1 MTLLAQI
8 LDWSNTSLKPWQ
20 QDAARRLFQNSLDN
34 AALDDLY
41 AMLKSSVGID
51 DPQTRVPV
59 PLNKDHMPVVAA
71 KGNAATL
78 LALKDVKNVNRL
90 ATGQTLPFSKAGI
103 TVVYGGNGTGKSGYS
118 RVLKRACRA
127 RDASEDVRPNALDKA
142 SANAIPEAS
151 FDIELGGKPYTV
163 NWKKNGHGPAELA
176 TVAVFD
182 THCARSYLDLQHEIA
197 YLPYGLDVVEN
208 MAQVVLPKILE
219 KLNADISATHTTKD
233 AFSHLA
239 GATKVSALID
249 SLSEKTKPTDV
260 DLLALMSDE
269 ETARMGELDKTLSE
283 ADPKAKAKELRLAIG
298 RMNALKTKVES
309 SANWVKNEAVQKFRT
324 MDEDAEK
331 AFAAEAEAANALR
344 AGEALLP
351 GTGDVLWKAMY
362 EAAKQFSLDAAY
374 PDQAFPHLLEG
385 GRCLLCQ
392 QYFSDDSTAR
402 MKRFEEYVQH
412 NIAKLAADK
421 RTVRT
426 TAIGK
431 IERAVLSIDYKDY
444 AEELNHLDAS
454 VVAEISAFDTGVAE
468 RQKWMLAAQKA
479 HLWDDIP
486 EFPVDPCVK
495 LKAIADTLTTQ
506 AETYEKATDDKQKL
520 LLKAELAELK
530 ARAALFPHKAAVLA
544 LIERMKIKAMLTK
557 CKDDLKTKPISDKSK
572 EFATNAVTAPL
583 RQALKEEFDA
593 LGVAHMA
600 PRLDESVE
608 RGKMRHKLALDVV
621 IPAQIRDILSEG
633 EQRAIALGCFLA
645 ELRTG
650 GHGGGIVFDD
660 PVSSLDHTRRQ
671 NVARRLV
678 EEAKTR
684 QVIIFTHDTSF
695 LGELRDLIEQTEV
708 DHIIHHLEW
717 LGEFSGA
724 VQSGL
729 PWEHKSYKDRIDK
742 LQKAQSTLAAGWPPY
757 PNGEQSAAMRQQY
770 NLMRAT
776 IERVIQDLVFNGVVV
791 RYRDWIRVTPNLSK
805 VVGFEKTECDEIER
819 LYQKCCHVVD
829 AHDPASGKNAA
840 VPTAAQL
847 GTDIAALVTLTG
859 SIEARKKAQ
868 AAAPNAAKP

>member
-8 LDWSNTSLKPWQ
+8 LQWSNSSLKPWQ

-34 AALDDLY
+34 GALDDLY
-41 AMLKSSVGID
+41 AMLKSSVGLP
-51 DPQTRVPV
+51 DPQGRTPV
-59 PLNKDHMPVVAA
+59 PLSQDHLPLTTAKDDAA
-71 KGNAATL
+71 VL
-78 LALKDVKNVNRL
+78 VALKDVKNVNRL
-90 ATGQTLPFSKAGI
+90 AAGQILPFAKRGI
-103 TVVYGGNGTGKSGYS
+103 TAIYGGNGAGKSGYS

-127 RDASEDVRPNALDKA
+127 RDANEDVRPNALDKA
-142 SANAIPEAS
+142 SATAIPEAS
-151 FDIELGGKPYTV
+151 FDIELGAKASTV
-163 NWKKNGHGPAELA
+163 NWKKNGRGPVELA
-176 TVAVFD
+176 TIAVFD
-182 THCARSYLDLQHEIA
+182 THCARAYLDLQQEIA

-208 MAQVVLPKILE
+208 LAQIVLPKITE
-219 KLNADISATHTTKD
+219 KLNAEIAATHTTKE

-239 GATKVSALID
+239 GTTKVSALID
-249 SLSEKTKPTDV
+249 SLSEKTKIADV
-260 DLLALMSDE
+260 EVLALMSEE

-283 ADPKAKAKELRLAIG
+283 VDPRAKAKELRLAIG
-298 RMNALKTKVES
+298 RMNALKAKVES

-324 MDEDAEK
+324 MDEEAEK

-362 EAAKQFSLDAAY
+362 EAAKQFSQGAAY
-374 PDQAFPHLLEG
+374 PGQAFPHVHDG
-385 GRCLLCQ
+385 GKCLLCQ
-392 QYFSDDSTAR
+392 QDLSEDGTAR

-412 NIAKLAADK
+412 NVAKLAADK

-431 IERAVLSIDYKDY
+431 IESTALSIDYKDY
-444 AEELNHLDAS
+444 VEELNHLDPS
-454 VVAEISAFDTGVAE
+454 VVAEISAFDKALTE

-479 HLWDDIP
+479 HAWDGIP
-486 EFPVDPCVK
+486 EFPVDPCLK
-495 LKAIADTLTTQ
+495 LKAIADALTTQ
-506 AETYEKATDDKQKL
+506 AEAYEKATDDKQKL
-520 LLKAELAELK
+520 LLKAELTELK
-530 ARAALFPHKAAVLA
+530 ARAALLPHMDAVLA
-544 LIERMKIKAMLTK
+544 LIERMRVKALLNK

-608 RGKMRHKLALDVV
+608 RGKMKHKLALDVV

-678 EEAKTR
+678 EEAKNR

-695 LGELRDLIEQTEV
+695 LGELRDLIEQAGIE
-708 DHIIHHLEW
+708 HLIHHLEW
-717 LGEFSGA
+717 HGEFSGTI
-724 VQSGL
+724 QSGL

-742 LQKAQSTLAAGWPPY
+742 LQKAQSALAVGWPPY

-805 VVGFEKTECDEIER
+805 VVGFEKAECDEIER
-819 LYQKCCHVVD
+819 LYKVCCDVVN
-829 AHDPASGKNAA
+829 AHDPASGKNAP

-847 GTDIAALVTLTG
+847 GLDIAALVSLTVA
-859 SIEARKKAQ
+859 IETRKKAQ
-868 AAAPNAAKP
+868 AASGKP